1 MKSKLYKSL
10 LLFIVVVLVMM
21 GIARVASASKPA
33 QVGVSA
39 DTNWS
44 ALEKA
49 PRFLKEVEGAGF
61 KWQEGKFSFYDLIK
75 AACEKSIFT
84 AMGNN
89 PWPNAYFTLQI
100 PNPEDAN
107 YKLPYSLM
115 WQMRQDEAIVL
126 IGQTPPNIR
135 YFSFQSWVQLSPPS
149 VVDPDHVLANRSL
162 IGSAFGDTV
171 NNLTINTIGPDPYNR
186 PIVYI
191 ITANK
196 QTEQRVRKVVLNAGF
211 PQAIIN
217 VEHLSTAIA
226 PLGIGPEGSILIMS
240 MRNAVPTDQTAF
252 EEYVRLSIDDDPLNG
267 PFRVFRITPS
277 QELAPDPYPVPK
289 LRVRGTGQSELDL
302 FPALKSLEKA
312 IIAKEGSRTPSLAY
326 KKLTGRFWQDPM
338 ESGQL
343 EWIDEPWAGMQI
355 GNYSYLGSRDT
366 NYFQTYPYFKLRS
379 DVDEYVIVYGVNH
392 QRTGKTTYT
401 SFSVY
406 VEPTFGT
413 GREIGLGSVT
423 DPNYDAGGNPG
434 DSARRYLQPDDP
446 YYKDADMLFA
456 WKIARHCA
464 PEDLPFC
471 LEVGDPKDING
482 VSYNNNCDPQINLE
496 IDPNRPDW
504 SSDVF
509 VVFRG
514 YMEPATAVSPD
525 SNELVW
531 DRAIYFGPYFEQP

>member
-1 MKSKLYKSL
+1 
-10 LLFIVVVLVMM
+10 M
-21 GIARVASASKPA
+21 GIASLASASRPA
-33 QVGVSA
+33 QVVISA
-39 DTNWS
+39 DASWL

-49 PRFLKEVEGAGF
+49 PQFLKEVERAGF
-61 KWQEGKFSFYDLIK
+61 KWQEGTFSYLDLIK
-75 AACEKSIFT
+75 AACENSIFT

-100 PNPEDAN
+100 PNPEDAD
-107 YKLPYSLM
+107 YKLPYSMML
-115 WQMRQDEAIVL
+115 QMRQDEALVF
-126 IGQTPPNIR
+126 IGQTPPNVR
-135 YFSFQSWVQLSPPS
+135 YFSFQTWVQTSPPS
-149 VVDPDHVLANRSL
+149 VVDPNHVLANRTL
-162 IGSAFGDTV
+162 VGSAFGDTV

-186 PIVYI
+186 PMVYI

-196 QTEQRVRKVVLNAGF
+196 ETEQRVRKVVLNSGF
-211 PQAIIN
+211 PTAIKN
-217 VEHLSTAIA
+217 VEHLSTAIT
-226 PLGIGPEGSILIMS
+226 PLGIGPEGSILIMT
-240 MRNAVPTDQTAF
+240 MRNAIPADKTAF
-252 EEYVRLSIDDDPLNG
+252 EEYVRRSIDADPLNG

-277 QELAPDPYPVPK
+277 KALTPDPYSVPK

-302 FPALKSLEKA
+302 YPALKSLEKA
-312 IIAKEGSRTPSLAY
+312 IIVKEGQRTPSLPF
-326 KKLTGRFWQDPM
+326 KELTDRFWQDTM
-338 ESGQL
+338 KNGQL
-343 EWIDEPWAGMQI
+343 EWVDEPWAGMQL
-355 GNYSYLGSRDT
+355 GKYSYLGSRDT

-379 DVDEYVIVYGVNH
+379 DVDEYVIIYGVNH

-413 GREIGLGSVT
+413 GREIGLGTVT
-423 DPNYDAGGNPG
+423 DPSYDAGGNPS

-446 YYKDADMLFA
+446 YYQETDMLYA

-471 LEVGDPKDING
+471 LEVGNPKDIDG
-482 VSYNNNCDPQINLE
+482 VPYNNTCDPQINLD

-509 VVFRG
+509 IVVRG

-531 DRAIYFGPYFEQP
+531 DKAIYFGPYFSEQ

>member
-1 MKSKLYKSL
+1 
-10 LLFIVVVLVMM
+10 
-21 GIARVASASKPA
+21 
-33 QVGVSA
+33 
-39 DTNWS
+39 
-44 ALEKA
+44 
-49 PRFLKEVEGAGF
+49 
-61 KWQEGKFSFYDLIK
+61 
-75 AACEKSIFT
+75 
-84 AMGNN
+84 
-89 PWPNAYFTLQI
+89 
-100 PNPEDAN
+100 
-107 YKLPYSLM
+107 
-115 WQMRQDEAIVL
+115 MRQDEAIVL
-126 IGQTPPNIR
+126 IGQTPPNVR
-135 YFSFQSWVQLSPPS
+135 YFSFQSWVQLSPPF

-171 NNLTINTIGPDPYNR
+171 NNLTINTIGSDPYNR

-196 QTEQRVRKVVLNAGF
+196 QTEQRVRKVVVNAGF

-217 VEHLSTAIA
+217 VEHLSTVIA
-226 PLGIGPEGSILIMS
+226 PLGIGPEGSIIIMS
-240 MRNAVPTDQTAF
+240 MRNAVPTDQSAF
-252 EEYVRLSIDDDPLNG
+252 EEYVRPSIDDDPLNG

-277 QELAPDPYPVPK
+277 QELAPDAYPVPK

-302 FPALKSLEKA
+302 FLALKSLEKA
-312 IIAKEGSRTPSLAY
+312 IIAKEGSRTSSLAY
-326 KKLTGRFWQDPM
+326 NKKLTGRFWQDPM

-355 GNYSYLGSRDT
+355 GNYSCLGSRDT

-379 DVDEYVIVYGVNH
+379 EVDEYVIVYGVNH

-401 SFSVY
+401 SFRVY
-406 VEPTFGT
+406 LEPTFGT

-423 DPNYDAGGNPG
+423 DTNYDAGGNPG

-446 YYKDADMLFA
+446 YYKDAHMLYA

-464 PEDLPFC
+464 PEDMPFC

-504 SSDVF
+504 ASDVF

-514 YMEPATAVSPD
+514 YMEPATAISPD